1 MSDNASRPTTEI
13 TLLGRHYVI
22 ACNPGEEHKLDRA
35 ARYLDRAMH
44 GIHSQNSLLGSER
57 VAMMA
62 ALNITHE
69 LLEALEER
77 RAGEQNLNRLSEQL
91 ERAIAGTTAPGQT
104 TTE

>member
-1 MSDNASRPTTEI
+1 MSDDAPRPTADI

-22 ACNPGEEHKLDRA
+22 ACNPGDERKLDRA

-44 GIHSQNSLLGSER
+44 GIHAQNNLLGNER
-57 VAMMA
+57 IAVMA

-77 RAGEQNLNRLSEQL
+77 RAGEQELDRLSERL
-91 ERAIAGTTAPGQT
+91 EQAVAGTAQPRQT
-104 TTE
+104 PSE